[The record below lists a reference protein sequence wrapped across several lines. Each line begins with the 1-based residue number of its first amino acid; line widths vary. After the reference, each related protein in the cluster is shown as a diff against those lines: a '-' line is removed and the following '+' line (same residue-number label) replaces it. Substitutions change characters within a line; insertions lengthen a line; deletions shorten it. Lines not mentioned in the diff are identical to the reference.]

1 MAETHEMPRKMG
13 AMRSGNTFLVLR
25 SIMAVLVGALAIAAL
40 TNGRIVIGLVL
51 AALAIT
57 NVVMTVMMYR
67 RRAELRRHFGDRF
80 GGARQSAGA

>member
-1 MAETHEMPRKMG
+1 MAEDHEMPRKMG
-13 AMRSGNTFLVLR
+13 AMRSGNTVLVLR

-40 TNGRIVIGLVL
+40 ANGRIGIGLLL

-57 NVVMTVMMYR
+57 NVVLTVTMYR
-67 RRAELRRHFGDRF
+67 RRAELRRQFGDRF